1 MENRG
6 TYDEGGLRMPSKAE
20 LERQERMK
28 RQIEVAKRVER
39 EKHQAAMD
47 EAEKKKAD
55 LERRMRMKEEARRLR
70 AAGAKKAEKKVV
82 KHVVA
87 KGETLSH
94 IAKKHYGKA
103 GKWPTIYEANKDVIG
118 SNPDIIRTGM
128 ELVIPE
134 LEE

>member
-1 MENRG
+1 
-6 TYDEGGLRMPSKAE
+6 MPSKAE
-20 LERQERMK
+20 LERQERM
-28 RQIEVAKRVER
+28 RVQIEAAKRLER
-39 EKHQAAMD
+39 EKKEAAAKE
-47 EAEKKKAD
+47 EAEKKKAE
-55 LERRMRMKEEARRLR
+55 LERRMRMKEEAMRLR
-70 AAGAKKAEKKVV
+70 AAAAKKPEKKIV